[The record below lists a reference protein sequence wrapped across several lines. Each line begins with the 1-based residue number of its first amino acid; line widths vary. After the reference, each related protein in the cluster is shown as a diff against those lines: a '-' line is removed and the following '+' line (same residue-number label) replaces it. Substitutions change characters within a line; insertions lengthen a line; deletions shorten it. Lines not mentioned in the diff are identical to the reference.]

1 MSQKYRDQHLQPLSG
16 VPDTVLAISPQRISP
31 STEVARGRR
40 KAKPTTL
47 HPSIRDHY

>member
-1 MSQKYRDQHLQPLSG
+1 MSQKYRDQHLQPLLG

-31 STEVARGRR
+31 STEVAR